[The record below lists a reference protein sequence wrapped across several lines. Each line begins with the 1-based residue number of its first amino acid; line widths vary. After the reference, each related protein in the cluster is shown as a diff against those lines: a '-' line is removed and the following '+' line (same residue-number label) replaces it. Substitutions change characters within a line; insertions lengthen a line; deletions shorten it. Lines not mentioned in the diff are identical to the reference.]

1 MTKHGRRV
9 ESLFKEMELTSGTLC
24 EQRGLLN
31 TNGAAH
37 QSLLCL
43 RACITCVICKSVF
56 RTQHGSGVED
66 YGQRERARAR
76 AREGE
81 RALRRSVRPTNYQH
95 TAAAH
100 RPKCQATAATKS
112 NKAEDPSRL
121 KQAYMT
127 AEVFIA
133 RRSQSLGD
141 TVFVLQ

>member
-1 MTKHGRRV
+1 M
-9 ESLFKEMELTSGTLC
+9 
-24 EQRGLLN
+24 
-31 TNGAAH
+31 
-37 QSLLCL
+37 
-43 RACITCVICKSVF
+43 F

-66 YGQRERARAR
+66 YGQRERERAR

-81 RALRRSVRPTNYQH
+81 SALRRSVRSKNNQH

-121 KQAYMT
+121 KQAFMT
-127 AEVFIA
+127 AEFAVFIA

-141 TVFVLQ
+141 TVSFRIAVMTFTGPVTAKKLAVVAPICVSKMPPGFERDSMCSSVCAPF